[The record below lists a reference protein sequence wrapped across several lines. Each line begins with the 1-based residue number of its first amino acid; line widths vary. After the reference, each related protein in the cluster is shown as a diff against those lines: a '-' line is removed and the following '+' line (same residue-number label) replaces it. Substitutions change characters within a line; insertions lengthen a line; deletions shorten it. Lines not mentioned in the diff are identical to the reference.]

1 MYKRLKSHELLNIP
15 ERVQRL
21 WNWDLIDSESS
32 HGGFALCSRLLDR
45 LLAACET
52 DAEGWLVA
60 LPGLKRDFSQID
72 GNMLKHAWKR
82 V

>member
-32 HGGFALCSRLLDR
+32 HRGFALCSRLLDR
-45 LLAACET
+45 LLAACEQMQKG
-52 DAEGWLVA
+52 GWWLCLV
-60 LPGLKRDFSQID
+60 LNGIFLR
-72 GNMLKHAWKR
+72 
-82 V
+82 